1 MMTVLNFWQPAYSG
15 NLATFAMFY
24 YMCISVTANNWC
36 LCSKVTWKMAFRY
49 LSVRS
54 SAQSH
59 GRDRPHPPQRICTS
73 KHAKAQTPQCVR
85 HSSLHRPV
93 PSPPL
98 PSLLLPP
105 LPIDLAFS
113 FPNGGPRYNNCRKNF
128 EISDARRWALAHFSY
143 KN

>member
-1 MMTVLNFWQPAYSG
+1 
-15 NLATFAMFY
+15 
-24 YMCISVTANNWC
+24 
-36 LCSKVTWKMAFRY
+36 MAFRY

-113 FPNGGPRYNNCRKNF
+113 FPNGGPRYNNCRKQWRSQDLHM
-128 EISDARRWALAHFSY
+128 EGVGRAKRDRHGRRRRRRRRPCWGWVREGVAPSRKGGSGVSPPRKF
-143 KN
+143 